1 MKKIKKKFITNIVFN
16 VIALISTIVALV
28 FCIYIYKLDMLPSN
42 YLTIG
47 FIAIGVIYAILIGL
61 TLPRKMKIWVKG
73 ICCFFFVVNALIFG
87 YGIKYS
93 DKTIE
98 ALDKINDKLVQKED
112 YEVKVLATS
121 SISNK
126 ESLKGKKIGIFKNE
140 RYNDI
145 VELLKKDVDCELI
158 DYDDPVKF
166 FEDLSEGKIDAVIC
180 SETVYGLLEED
191 LAYMELEL
199 KTVHIVGVPFSE
211 EENKEV
217 VKVVDVTN
225 TPFNIYLA
233 GGDKRGSISKVMNTD
248 VNMVISVDPV
258 NHKILLTSIPRDYYV
273 VLPSKGENAYDKL
286 THAGY
291 YGVQESIK
299 ALEKLLDIDINYYVK
314 VNFSTIE
321 KVVEAVDGID
331 VYSDYNFCQHKS
343 KTMCYKK
350 GWNHLTEDT
359 VLPFARERK
368 AFKDGDVQRVKNQQ
382 KVIDGL
388 ISKIASS
395 KTILASYTDLLEAVS
410 ENFSTNLDRQSISRI
425 VKLQLSDMRGW
436 TSESQNLVG
445 FDAMSTT
452 CYSLPGW
459 NLYVMKQDPNSV
471 KKSSDK
477 IKEFMGIKVEEEK
490 VEETKEENVKED
502 SKTN

>member
-1 MKKIKKKFITNIVFN
+1 MKKIKKKFITNIIFN
-16 VIALISTIVALV
+16 AIALISTIVALI
-28 FCIYIYKLDMLPSN
+28 FCIYIYKLDMVPGK
-42 YLTIG
+42 YLTII
-47 FIAIGVIYAILIGL
+47 FIAVGIIYLALIGL
-61 TLPRKMKIWVKG
+61 TLPRKMKIWIKG
-73 ICCFFFVVNALIFG
+73 VCCFFFVVNALVFG

-112 YEVKVLATS
+112 YEIKVLAKS
-121 SISNK
+121 SISTK
-126 ESLKGKKIGIFKNE
+126 DGLKGKKIGIFKNE
-140 RYNDI
+140 RYDDI
-145 VELLKKDVDCELI
+145 IELLKKDVDCEII
-158 DYDDPVKF
+158 DYDDPIKF
-166 FEDLSEGKIDAVIC
+166 FEDLQEGNIDAVIC
-180 SETVYGLLEED
+180 SETVYGLLDED
-191 LAYMELEL
+191 LSYMELDL
-199 KTVHIVGVPFSE
+199 KTIHTVGVPFSE

-233 GGDKRGSISKVMNTD
+233 GGDKRGTINKVMNTD
-248 VNMVISVDPV
+248 VNMIISVDPV

-299 ALEKLLDIDINYYVK
+299 SLENLLDIDINYYVK
-314 VNFSTIE
+314 VNFTTVLSL
-321 KVVEAVDGID
+321 VEAIDGID
-331 VYSDYNFCQHKS
+331 VYSDYNFCQYRS

-350 GWNHLTEDT
+350 GWNHLTKDT

-368 AFKDGDVQRVKNQQ
+368 SFKDGDVQRVKNQQ
-382 KVIDGL
+382 KVIDG
-388 ISKIASS
+388 IVSKMASS
-395 KTILASYTDLLEAVS
+395 KTLLANYSDILEAIS
-410 ENFSTNLDRQSISRI
+410 TSFATNLDRKSISRL

-436 TSESQNLVG
+436 KSESQNLVG
-445 FDAMSTT
+445 FSAMSTT

-471 KKSSDK
+471 KTASDK
-477 IKEFMGIKVEEEK
+477 IKTFMGLKI
-490 VEETKEENVKED
+490 EETKEEIVKE
-502 SKTN
+502 

>member
-1 MKKIKKKFITNIVFN
+1 MRKIKKRFITNIVFN
-16 VIALISTIVALV
+16 IIALISTVVALF
-28 FCIYIYKLDMLPSN
+28 FCIYIYKLDMVPAK
-42 YLTIG
+42 YLTIA
-47 FIAIGVIYAILIGL
+47 FIAIGVIYLLLIGL

-73 ICCFFFVVNALIFG
+73 VCCFFFVVNILVFS

-98 ALDKINDKLVQKED
+98 ALDKINDKLIQKED
-112 YEVKVLATS
+112 YEIKVLSKSA
-121 SISNK
+121 ISGK
-126 ESLKGKKIGIFKNE
+126 EGLKGKKIGIFKNE
-140 RYNDI
+140 RYDDI
-145 VELLKKDVDCELI
+145 IELLKKDVDCEII
-158 DYDDPVKF
+158 DYEDPVKF
-166 FEDLSEGKIDAVIC
+166 FEDLQEGEIDAVIC

-191 LAYMELEL
+191 LSYMELEL
-199 KTVHIVGVPFSE
+199 KAVHTVGVPFSE

-233 GGDKRGSISKVMNTD
+233 GGDKRGSINKVMNTD
-248 VNMVISVDPV
+248 VNMIISVDPV
-258 NHKILLTSIPRDYYV
+258 NHRLLLTSIPRDYYV
-273 VLPSKGENAYDKL
+273 VLPNKGENAYDKL

-299 ALEKLLDIDINYYVK
+299 ALEKLLDIDINYYMK

-331 VYSDYNFCQHKS
+331 VYSDYNFCQHRS
-343 KTMCYKK
+343 KVNCYKK
-350 GWNHLTEDT
+350 GWNHLTKDT

-388 ISKIASS
+388 ISKVSS
-395 KTILASYTDLLEAVS
+395 SSTLMSNYTDLLDAIK
-410 ENFSTNLDRQSISRI
+410 ENFATNLDSKSIKRL
-425 VKLQLSDMRGW
+425 VKMQLSDMRGW
-436 TSESQNLVG
+436 KSESQNLVG
-445 FDAMSTT
+445 FSAMSTT

-471 KKSSDK
+471 KTASDK
-477 IKEFMGIKVEEEK
+477 IKTFMGLKTETEEK
-490 VEETKEENVKED
+490 EEKSTTD
-502 SKTN
+502 SNE